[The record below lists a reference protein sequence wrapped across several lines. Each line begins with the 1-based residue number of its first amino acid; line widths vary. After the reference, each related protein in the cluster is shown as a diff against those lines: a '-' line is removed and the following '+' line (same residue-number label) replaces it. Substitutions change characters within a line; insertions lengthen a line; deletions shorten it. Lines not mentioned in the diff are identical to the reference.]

1 MVVATG
7 ASVFEVT
14 SAPVQAVAPRR
25 VMSVMAAARVAFML
39 VQSTH
44 PSVPRE
50 KREDCPM
57 FDNVLDKLG
66 GGAAKYDP
74 RKVIDLIDD
83 LWGSRQKIVEAVD
96 FVWDNREPISAAIA
110 FMRDHADDLI
120 DLGKR
125 LPGFLAN
132 AGEALET
139 AGDGAHKASLMIL
152 GDGGDDGG
160 VLDVAADAAEALE
173 RCRDELW
180 AVMGM
185 FDRAGSGLA
194 DIPVIGD
201 VAAPLVDASGRIGS
215 VSDDLGAVARRIRRL
230 GEQLTDAGH
239 DLGWV
244 GDSLGTSG
252 VALQRF
258 APDTEVA
265 PDYLFSPDKVVAPR
279 RSPAKIHAAASTRT
293 TAAKKSVKKSAKNA
307 STSSAKPAGPRKPS
321 ARSKRSG

>member
-1 MVVATG
+1 
-7 ASVFEVT
+7 
-14 SAPVQAVAPRR
+14 
-25 VMSVMAAARVAFML
+25 
-39 VQSTH
+39 
-44 PSVPRE
+44 
-50 KREDCPM
+50 M

-83 LWGSRQKIVEAVD
+83 LWDSRKKIVEAAD

-110 FMRDHADDLI
+110 FMRDHADELV

-125 LPGFLAN
+125 LPGFLAQ

-152 GDGGDDGG
+152 GDGQDADDGGG
-160 VLDVAADAAEALE
+160 VLDVAADAAAALE

-185 FDRAGSGLA
+185 FDRAGNGLA

-201 VAAPLVDASGRIGS
+201 VASPLIDASGRIGA
-215 VSDDLGAVARRIRRL
+215 VSDDLGAVARRVRRL
-230 GEQLTDAGH
+230 GEQLADAGR

-252 VALQRF
+252 VALQRL
-258 APDTEVA
+258 APEAATA
-265 PDYLFSPDKVVAPR
+265 PDYLFTPGKIAGPRRRPGRTAAAGAAPR
-279 RSPAKIHAAASTRT
+279 QATPSPAKRPAASSSKRQ
-293 TAAKKSVKKSAKNA
+293 AASPAKQQAKKQAKKPVTGSAA
-307 STSSAKPAGPRKPS
+307 RPAARKRP
-321 ARSKRSG
+321 G